1 MLFSGMFKTKNSRR
15 SSTVTKAIL
24 FGFLYLFLFV
34 YLGIAFGSI
43 FFILGLS
50 LGESGSLDLYFPMLI
65 LFSTLF
71 GMMGTMMSA
80 EKLLFEGKDND
91 LLLSMPIPPSYILAT
106 RLVSLATLECAFSLV
121 VLHIC
126 RIFSTIFPWMWSGK
140 PWSQVCSGAPDP
152 PPARC
157 SVPQDFQKSRK
168 PL

>member
-1 MLFSGMFKTKNSRR
+1 MFFSLVKVQLKMLFSGMFKTKNSSRA
-15 SSTVTKAIL
+15 STATKAIL
-24 FGFLYLFLFV
+24 FGFLYLFLFA

-121 VLHIC
+121 VLLPGVVAFYLFYGVTFFNLMTGIVG
-126 RIFSTIFPWMWSGK
+126 IIS
-140 PWSQVCSGAPDP
+140 
-152 PPARC
+152 
-157 SVPQDFQKSRK
+157 SR
-168 PL
+168 